1 MVTVDIGEGALYN
14 DGRNTRK
21 ELTLMMHTAQVR
33 LMLLLVSILLVL
45 VPVLPGLTQ
54 EVLTN
59 DTVVAMKKGGLADAV
74 ILAKIRASQAKFDVS
89 TPALIRLKEA
99 GLSDQIIEAMV
110 SHAGPGRPPATGT
123 APAATPGPSG
133 LPAASRESIF
143 HAIGDKYVELMAA
156 VSSVETNFAVF
167 TAKSELVL
175 KGRKAEYRIADR
187 KPVFFS
193 AFAPNEVPLVKLKPG
208 DSHDDRNLKI
218 SKGSFAPFGGTHK
231 FGVRSEDKVDVASEK
246 DPRGFFRITP
256 REPLTPGEYGFIL
269 TQGFA
274 TGSGKIYD
282 FGVD

>member
-1 MVTVDIGEGALYN
+1 
-14 DGRNTRK
+14 
-21 ELTLMMHTAQVR
+21 MMHTAQVR
-33 LMLLLVSILLVL
+33 LMLLLVSISLVL

-59 DTVVAMKKGGLADAV
+59 DAVVAMKKGGLADPV

-110 SHAGPGRPPATGT
+110 SHSGPGGPPPAG
-123 APAATPGPSG
+123 AAATRDASG
-133 LPAASRESIF
+133 LPSTSRESIF
-143 HAIGDKYVELMAA
+143 HALGDKYIELMAA

-167 TAKSELVL
+167 TSKSELVL

-269 TQGFA
+269 THGFA
-274 TGSGKIYD
+274 AGGSGKIYD